1 MPTSAWMGRS
11 TMPDLQLT
19 EDKGAL
25 RLDADYNSDT
35 QAYRADLAVDSL
47 QLQHFLPKDS
57 IYELSLSVAARGRG
71 TRLYFAQSHRFAQ
84 SYDRSA
90 ELYALSPVGRGAHR
104 RAEGCSCPGASGEQ

>member
-1 MPTSAWMGRS
+1 MDAHFRMDGAQYNA
-11 TMPDLQLT
+11 DLQLT

-57 IYELSLSVAARGRG
+57 IYELSLSVAA
-71 TRLYFAQSHRFAQ
+71 
-84 SYDRSA
+84 
-90 ELYALSPVGRGAHR
+90 
-104 RAEGCSCPGASGEQ
+104 